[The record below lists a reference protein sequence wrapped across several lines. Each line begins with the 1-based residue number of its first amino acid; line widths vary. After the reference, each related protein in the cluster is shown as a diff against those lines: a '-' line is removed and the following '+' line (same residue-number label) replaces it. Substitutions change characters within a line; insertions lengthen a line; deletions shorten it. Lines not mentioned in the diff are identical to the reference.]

1 MIEKTSEIKKNCVLN
16 VKTAKIKFKTLTVI
30 SFQLNNLKKIKLNKL
45 LRESSLC
52 HKL

>member
-1 MIEKTSEIKKNCVLN
+1 MIEKTSEIKKIVFYH